1 MKKMLTLIILF
12 VVTSL
17 LSCNTFA
24 ASATMGPCKESSCV
38 DYFKKYKKYA
48 RLGYVDAMAT
58 LAEMYYH
65 GHGTEKNM
73 ESALKQYRSAAKY
86 GSVKGQYKAAM
97 MYINN
102 EEFLDLDKG
111 VKYLKK
117 AARNNNVG
125 SSFLLGLMYF
135 SPDFYEQDF
144 EEADKWLSK
153 AYQKGFKKMP
163 AYIEYM
169 KKSGHFKA
177 ADFPNLMEAIENSP
191 IAIAKV
197 APVKVAPAKVAP
209 AKVAQNK
216 AAPTKSTT
224 LTKTS
229 GHTSGNAK
237 TTDMEVITVYGNLN
251 DILDAQ
257 LASLRNTYPEKGA
270 QSTGSKIIGKTCAQT
285 ISCGLTSEAD
295 FSRGV
300 SNIMGDHAVASFHEA
315 FRGTAGF

>member
-1 MKKMLTLIILF
+1 MKKMLTLIILL
-12 VVTSL
+12 VVTSS

-48 RLGYVDAMAT
+48 RLGYVDAMVT

-102 EEFLDLDKG
+102 EEFIDLDKG
-111 VKYLKK
+111 AKYLKK

-169 KKSGHFKA
+169 KKSGHFKQ

-191 IAIAKV
+191 IVIAKV
-197 APVKVAPAKVAP
+197 EPVKVAP

-216 AAPTKSTT
+216 AASTKSTT

-229 GHTSGNAK
+229 DQTSE
-237 TTDMEVITVYGNLN
+237 TDMEVITVYGNLN

-257 LASLRNTYPEKGA
+257 LANLRNTYPEKGA

-315 FRGTAGF
+315 FRGAAGF